1 MIEESTK
8 SWMVAV
14 NKAMMQLHDRFK
26 TDPKIIL
33 TESDLKC
40 WLFLK
45 LKKVENATFSVHTE
59 ITHYP
64 YSKTVQD
71 GITVKVQKYFFRDL
85 TILDD
90 KNVSDN
96 SKLWNNSNDDS
107 ILSKGFRHRGPAI
120 HFELKY
126 IRQGINKISRPLI
139 DNNDIDKLK
148 NYSPQNSSHQ
158 RRFVIVWGSRSE
170 NIKVANLEEKIKSS
184 LAIFNNPHLN
194 GKLEFYLFDKNEIK
208 NAVWNGDLSQLNF
221 T

>member
-120 HFELKY
+120 HFELKLV
-126 IRQGINKISRPLI
+126 RQAVNKNIQPLI
-139 DNNDIDKLK
+139 DANDIQKLK
-148 NYSPQNSSHQ
+148 NYSPKNSSHQ
-158 RRFVIVWGSRSE
+158 RHFVIVWGSRSE
-170 NIKVANLEEKIKSS
+170 NVGVTELEGKLRSS
-184 LAIFNNPHLN
+184 LEGFNNIGLN
-194 GKLEFYLFDKNEIK
+194 GLLNFYLFDKKSLKHFSWQQNELVEI
-208 NAVWNGDLSQLNF
+208 
-221 T
+221 